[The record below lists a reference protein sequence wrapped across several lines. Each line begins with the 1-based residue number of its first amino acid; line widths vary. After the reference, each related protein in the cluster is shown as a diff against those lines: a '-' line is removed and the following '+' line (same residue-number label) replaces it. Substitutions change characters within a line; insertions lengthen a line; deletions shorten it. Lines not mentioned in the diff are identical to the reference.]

1 MPDSIGRIERLAA
14 VVALAEEAD
23 RSGFGRTALMKCAYF
38 LQTLKGVPLGY
49 RFSLYTYG
57 PYDSDVLQDLE
68 YAERLGAL
76 SVGLVA
82 YATGYGYSIRTGPNA
97 DAVLGRAKTFLDK
110 YRPRIS
116 EIAHEFGKKSAVDL
130 ELDSAI
136 VYVSK
141 SAQIQRSNKKLDE
154 IVEQVRA
161 IKPRFSDD
169 QVRQAAQELIAS
181 GHISA

>member
-1 MPDSIGRIERLAA
+1 MSDSIARIERLAA

-68 YAERLGAL
+68 YAQRLGAL
-76 SVGLVA
+76 SVGLVT
-82 YATGYGYSIRTGPNA
+82 YSTGYGYSIRIGPNA
-97 DAVLGRAKTFLDK
+97 EAVLARAKTFLDK
-110 YRPRIS
+110 YRPKIG

-136 VYVSK
+136 VYVSR
-141 SAQIQRSNKKLDE
+141 SAQVQRSDKKLDA
-154 IVEQVRA
+154 IVEHVRA
-161 IKPRFSDD
+161 IKPRFTDD
-169 QVRQAAQELIAS
+169 QVLHAAQELIS
-181 GHISA
+181 GGHIDA